1 MTGKGDGGGDG
12 KSICRPVVVI
22 RGEVGTSRDKD
33 NRNKEESGDGWEEV
47 IEVRGGKWRQE
58 VVVAKEEHVGSDSD

>member
-1 MTGKGDGGGDG
+1 MGDG

-58 VVVAKEEHVGSDSD
+58 VVVAKEEHVGSDSDRA